1 MWVKEIIPLVNYNL
15 KKHRRF
21 IVMTDKRI
29 LPPTA
34 LVITIVMMTLLYFI
48 FPIKKM
54 LVFPV
59 NAAGIGLLL
68 VGALISVR
76 GSNKFAQEKTTV
88 MTFDTPTVLVIDGM
102 YQYSRNPMYLGFVL
116 VVFGIW
122 MLVSCLSTLFV
133 AISFFILMDRYY
145 IPFEEKVLQKKFG
158 TSYMAYKKRVRR
170 WI

>member
-1 MWVKEIIPLVNYNL
+1 MWVKEILPLVNYNL

-59 NAAGIGLLL
+59 NAAGIGVLL
-68 VGALISVR
+68 VGALISIR
-76 GSNKFAQEKTTV
+76 GSNKFVQEKTTV

-122 MLVSCLSTLFV
+122 MLVSSLSTLFV

-145 IPFEEKVLQKKFG
+145 IPFEERVLQKKFG